1 MLPFLQL
8 DFGAEILYYAIE
20 FMSHLLKKMPPL
32 ILFLFGA
39 DLAFGLLYLVNAGL
53 HWPFPEIMPMLNLDG
68 EANLPT
74 WYSSMQ
80 LLIVAGLLA
89 LFALN
94 RVKKKDRQSWSLL
107 LWPLIFV
114 FLAMDEIV
122 GLHEWLGMVSD
133 ALLPGGSRRNTLLA
147 YTGVWMFLL
156 GIPFLLL
163 MFTLLASLKKYLR
176 EQPAVSKK
184 LLWGLIIFIGAA
196 CGIEIFS
203 NFVSHTGKFY
213 VLEVFSEEL
222 GEMLGETLLVWAAF
236 ELSRTFSQVGN

>member
-184 LLWGLIIFIGAA
+184 LLWGLIVFIGAA

>member
-8 DFGAEILYYAIE
+8 DFGAEFLYYAIE

-184 LLWGLIIFIGAA
+184 LLWGLIVFIGAA